1 MKRKQ
6 SEFPVHGR
14 LRLTQIEPIAF
25 FLVDIERSDVIPFG
39 IAMDHMRPTHG

>member
-1 MKRKQ
+1 MEDENEKNMKRKQ

-25 FLVDIERSDVIPFG
+25 FLWTLS
-39 IAMDHMRPTHG
+39 APT